1 MKVEDAYDDD
11 NGVWTV
17 SKTCWQFQDA
27 YYKIIKSMG
36 GYFSEC
42 S

>member
-1 MKVEDAYDDD
+1 MMMTMVCGLLVKCA
-11 NGVWTV
+11 G
-17 SKTCWQFQDA
+17 SSQDA
-27 YYKIIKSMG
+27 YYEIIKSMG